1 MSKLIPATKLNGEY
15 QFNIIQDII
24 TVITKISWK
33 NDSILDD
40 NKVNQKFVKCVQL
53 ILQILQKY
61 Y

>member
-40 NKVNQKFVKCVQL
+40 NKVNQKFVICVQL
-53 ILQILQKY
+53 ILQILQNY